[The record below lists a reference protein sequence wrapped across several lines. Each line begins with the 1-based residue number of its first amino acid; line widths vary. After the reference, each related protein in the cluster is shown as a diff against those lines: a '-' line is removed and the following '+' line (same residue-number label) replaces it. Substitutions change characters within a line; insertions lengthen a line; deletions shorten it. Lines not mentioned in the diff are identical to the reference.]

1 VRLSPSYKK
10 STTQT
15 ANEPIEKI
23 TTCISSTGEVREID
37 FCEYLKGVVSAE
49 MPASFH
55 EEALKAQ
62 AIAARSYI
70 LARMQGYMRDGT
82 PDEHNGAMTC
92 DDPAHCKAW
101 TSTEKLKEQWGDSF
115 DFYWDKISSCT
126 EQTKGIVMTYDGA
139 LVNAV
144 FHSTSSGF
152 TENAKDVW
160 GGDIPYLASVKSEGD
175 SLSPKYN
182 DSVTLSVDEYKKLL
196 TNSNKDL
203 IFRTSIIGSHNQRH
217 YITNKEGNVLYKILL
232 TNYRPD
238 VFTIFDPFNNEL
250 GQLKTSVF
258 DAFSIKN
265 TLIIN
270 NEEVFKFEK
279 GVKDLKATYKLDS
292 LNWKIEENIDNN
304 EFVIKSNDLSIGR
317 VKKIDFADYDIVVDD
332 NNKIL
337 ELSCL
342 TLCFL
347 LSDEHYRRIKD

>member
-1 VRLSPSYKK
+1 MKRFLFISALYICIILFIPYLIVRLSPSYKK

-101 TSTEKLKEQWGDSF
+101 TPTEKLKEQWGDSF

-139 LVNAV
+139 LVNVV
-144 FHSTSSGF
+144 FHSASSGF

-160 GGDIPYLASVKSEGD
+160 GGDIPYLVSVKSEGD

-182 DSVTLSVDEYKKLL
+182 DSVTLSVDEYKNKIVQNFPDASFDRRTLIETINRSEAGGITTIVTGGVSIKATQFRNIFSL
-196 TNSNKDL
+196 RSTNIEFSYDEN
-203 IFRTSIIGSHNQRH
+203 SI
-217 YITNKEGNVLYKILL
+217 TMTTKGNGHGVGMSQYGA
-232 TNYRPD
+232 NYLASTGVKCED
-238 VFTIFDPFNNEL
+238 I
-250 GQLKTSVF
+250 LKTYYTGV
-258 DAFSIKN
+258 
-265 TLIIN
+265 
-270 NEEVFKFEK
+270 EVEVFK
-279 GVKDLKATYKLDS
+279 GKL
-292 LNWKIEENIDNN
+292 
-304 EFVIKSNDLSIGR
+304 
-317 VKKIDFADYDIVVDD
+317 
-332 NNKIL
+332 
-337 ELSCL
+337 
-342 TLCFL
+342 
-347 LSDEHYRRIKD
+347 

>member
-1 VRLSPSYKK
+1 MKRFLFISALYICIILFIPYLIVLFSSANEKNAD
-10 STTQT
+10 SDT
-15 ANEPIEKI
+15 ASEPIEKI

-70 LARMQGYMRDGT
+70 LARMQGYMRDGA
-82 PDEHNGAMTC
+82 PSEHNGAMTC

-160 GGDIPYLASVKSEGD
+160 GGDVPYLVSVKSEGD
-175 SLSPKYN
+175 SLSPKYD
-182 DSVTLSVDEYKKLL
+182 DSVTISVDEYKNKITQNFPDASFDSRELIETINRSEAGGITTIVTGGVSIKATQFRNIFSL
-196 TNSNKDL
+196 RSTNIEFSYDEN
-203 IFRTSIIGSHNQRH
+203 N
-217 YITNKEGNVLYKILL
+217 ITMTTKGNGHGVGMSQYGA
-232 TNYRPD
+232 NYLASTGMKYED
-238 VFTIFDPFNNEL
+238 I
-250 GQLKTSVF
+250 LKTYYTGVEVGVF
-258 DAFSIKN
+258 
-265 TLIIN
+265 
-270 NEEVFKFEK
+270 E
-279 GVKDLKATYKLDS
+279 GKL
-292 LNWKIEENIDNN
+292 
-304 EFVIKSNDLSIGR
+304 
-317 VKKIDFADYDIVVDD
+317 
-332 NNKIL
+332 
-337 ELSCL
+337 
-342 TLCFL
+342 
-347 LSDEHYRRIKD
+347 